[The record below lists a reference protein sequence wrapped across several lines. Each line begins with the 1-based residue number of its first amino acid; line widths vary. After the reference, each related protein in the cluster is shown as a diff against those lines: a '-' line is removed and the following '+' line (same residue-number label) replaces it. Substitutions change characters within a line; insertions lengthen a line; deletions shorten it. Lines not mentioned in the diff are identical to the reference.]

1 MKSLAPFI
9 EFAQQLAD
17 EAAAMIAAQQG
28 RALETSTKTDKTFVT
43 QLDLAIELKLRGMI
57 RTVYPDH
64 GILGEEFEPHAIDA
78 PYVWSLDPID
88 GTMALVT
95 GMPVYSTLIAL
106 LHHGQPVVGVMHF
119 PATQERWVGAMG
131 QPTLRNGQVCHTRVS
146 TSEQD
151 LLSTAVH
158 SASSPDFFKHPDE
171 RRALAALTEQTAWRI
186 YGGAAMSYG
195 RLASG
200 TIDVSIDAGLKLYDY
215 AAFVPIVQGA
225 GGVITDWAGQPLTLH
240 SGSQVLAAGD
250 PRRHAAALRI
260 IQAQLNQDAS

>member
-1 MKSLAPFI
+1 M
-9 EFAQQLAD
+9 
-17 EAAAMIAAQQG
+17 AAQQG

-88 GTMALVT
+88 GTMALLT

-106 LHHGQPVVGVMHF
+106 LHHGQPVIGVMHF
-119 PATQERWVGAMG
+119 PATQERWVGALG

-146 TSEQD
+146 ASTITSETCEQD
-151 LLSTAVH
+151 LLSTAVQ
-158 SASSPDFFKHPDE
+158 SASSPDFFKQPDE
-171 RRALAALTEQTAWRI
+171 RRALAAVTEQTAWRI

-225 GGVITDWAGQPLTLH
+225 GGVITDWAGQPLTLN

-250 PRRHAAALRI
+250 SRRHAAALRV
-260 IQAQLNQDAS
+260 IQAQLRHDTDPRISAEI